1 MDASLAEHSINPER
15 EAVNMDDKLRA
26 ATPTSV
32 IMQSEEQQERVDH
45 ELKENGVGVLDV
57 KEKDDTSDVKDS
69 VDAQHNKD
77 EVPGEVGPTI
87 ELSKQGYDSEVIEGD
102 DRPPDHTESSPPPAT
117 RQDPVSRESPH
128 LHSSEQTR
136 SLQLSDCVTIDPVSI
151 NVYAYVRIY
160 VCMYVFSC
168 VYTYV
173 RIHRMYVHKCIR
185 TYVHMH
191 IRTYVRTYLFNFRAA
206 FCICCCR
213 NRDFS
218 AANPKSYSK

>member
-1 MDASLAEHSINPER
+1 MDVSLAEQSINVER
-15 EAVNMDDKLRA
+15 EAVNVDDKLRA

-32 IMQSEEQQERVDH
+32 IVQSEEQQESVDH

-77 EVPGEVGPTI
+77 EVPGEVGPAI
-87 ELSKQGYDSEVIEGD
+87 ELSKQGHDSEVIEGG

-117 RQDPVSRESPH
+117 RQDPVSRESPRPR
-128 LHSSEQTR
+128 SSEQTG
-136 SLQLSDCVTIDPVSI
+136 SLQLSDCVTIDPVSF

-168 VYTYV
+168 VHTCTYEH
-173 RIHRMYVHKCIR
+173 IICIR

-191 IRTYVRTYLFNFRAA
+191 ICMYVF
-206 FCICCCR
+206 I
-213 NRDFS
+213 
-218 AANPKSYSK
+218 